1 MKGNMDVLPPME
13 EIRKSKSEVEPE
25 IYGKSFLENSSFVD
39 ESIDV
44 PPLENIP
51 DLSELPSFLGKTLV
65 VANVVGSQGQD
76 HPVLVLSIS
85 LAAINTHLLS

>member
-1 MKGNMDVLPPME
+1 MKGNMDVLPLME
-13 EIRKSKSEVEPE
+13 EIEVEPE

-51 DLSELPSFLGKTLV
+51 DLV
-65 VANVVGSQGQD
+65 VANVAGSPGQD
-76 HPVLVLSIS
+76 HPVLILFIS

>member
-1 MKGNMDVLPPME
+1 MKGNMDVLPLME
-13 EIRKSKSEVEPE
+13 EIEVEPE

-51 DLSELPSFLGKTLV
+51 DHSELPSFLGKNFGDRQCGRITRSRSSRL
-65 VANVVGSQGQD
+65 N
-76 HPVLVLSIS
+76 PIY
-85 LAAINTHLLS
+85 

>member
-1 MKGNMDVLPPME
+1 MKGNMDVLPLME
-13 EIRKSKSEVEPE
+13 EIEVEPE
-25 IYGKSFLENSSFVD
+25 IYGKSFLQNSSFVD

-51 DLSELPSFLGKTLV
+51 DLSELPSFLGKNFGDRN
-65 VANVVGSQGQD
+65 VAGSQGHD
-76 HPVLVLSIS
+76 HPVLILFIS

>member
-1 MKGNMDVLPPME
+1 MKGNMDVLPLME
-13 EIRKSKSEVEPE
+13 EIEVEPE

-51 DLSELPSFLGKTLV
+51 DLSELPSFLGKNFGGRQCGRITRSRSSRF
-65 VANVVGSQGQD
+65 NPI
-76 HPVLVLSIS
+76 H
-85 LAAINTHLLS
+85 